1 MTRQKAFTLIEL
13 LIVIAIATIIAGGLV
28 PLFSTTKQDAKLA
41 KFVSL
46 VDTLRDACM
55 RYYFDTGEYAKEDGS
70 TSATCPNAQRKLS
83 CNPGVTDWSGPYLNR
98 PLAEEDNPFYSSMQ
112 LGLSFVATAYAS
124 ALPSTPPS
132 IIVDDVLLGFDL
144 DGNGVNDRSGAGNQV
159 AIAVGSDAIAKK
171 INDAIDK
178 NVGASD
184 WMNRGKVR
192 YSALTQTVTIY
203 LFSGN

>member
-1 MTRQKAFTLIEL
+1 MKRQKAFTLIEL

-55 RYYFDTGEYAKEDGS
+55 RYYFDTGEYAREDGDS
-70 TSATCPNAQRKLS
+70 SASCPNADRNLS
-83 CNPGVTDWSGPYLNR
+83 CNYGVADWDGPYLNR

-132 IIVDDVLLGFDL
+132 IIVDNVLLGFDI
-144 DGNGVNDRSGAGNQV
+144 DGNGSFEHTGYGNQV
-159 AIAVGSDAIAKK
+159 AVAIGSDTIARK

-178 NVGASD
+178 GVDGND
-184 WMNRGKVR
+184 WMSRGRVR
-192 YSALTQTVTIY
+192 YLAADDTVVIY